1 MQWRLIVVGGHTRS
15 IGKTQLVCDLI
26 AAFPDANWI
35 AGKITQ
41 YGHGVCARNGKCCD
55 CAPNEHICALTWE
68 KKPSHTDSGRFLA
81 AGARRSFWLR
91 TKQGHLAEGIPL
103 LRSALSDCE
112 FELVSGRQNLIL
124 ESNTL
129 LEFVKPSLYLM
140 VVDVS
145 KPDFKESARRQT
157 SEASAVILRR
167 PMQEGIAN
175 GGTRAGW
182 SGIAELLANKP
193 QFLQRENDL
202 LPAELLSRMQVTLS
216 DAESIVL

>member
-91 TKQGHLAEGIPL
+91 TKQGRLAEGMPL
-103 LRSALSDCE
+103 LRSALGDCE
-112 FELVSGRQNLIL
+112 SDLVSGTQNLIL

-182 SGIAELLANKP
+182 NGIAELLANKP

-202 LPAELLSRMQVTLS
+202 LPPELLSRMRGTLS
-216 DAESIVL
+216 DGASIVL